1 MINEVGKSNSIVK
14 SSKHII
20 IKIVKK
26 SKLKKNSSITK
37 NKNDNNSLGKLSK
50 KFIDLFNA
58 SNASEDKIFQISDI
72 IKKLKI
78 QKRRIYDL
86 INVFEGNVSGSFII
100 LKRNW
105 IY

>member
-14 SSKHII
+14 SCKHII

-37 NKNDNNSLGKLSK
+37 NKNDNSLGKLSK
-50 KFIDLFNA
+50 KFIDLF
-58 SNASEDKIFQISDI
+58 NASEDKIFQISDI

-78 QKRRIYDL
+78 QKRRLYDL
-86 INVFEGNVSGSFII
+86 TNVFEGNVSGSFII